1 MIDTKRTGKRCRAKK
16 MIRNHTGVIAPL
28 SQGTIRYEIE
38 NLGRELIYVQWDAGP
53 AAYVFSDEIEILGAT
68 GPQTC
73 VRTGRIHALNQRT
86 TANRIHYLSRCSA
99 QQLKVILGRRY
110 HVKKKGQ

>member
-53 AAYVFSDEIEILGAT
+53 AAYVFSDEIEILSGNGPAT
-68 GPQTC
+68 FCENGEDSC
-73 VRTGRIHALNQRT
+73 I
-86 TANRIHYLSRCSA
+86 
-99 QQLKVILGRRY
+99 
-110 HVKKKGQ
+110 